1 MLELESINVLKEKI
15 YHYKSKS
22 YFNEVISSIEH
33 RNYRSAVVMLYSVVI
48 CDLIFKLMDLRDIHN
63 DEKARKIL
71 DDLNVEKEDAP
82 VSPAW
87 ESTLI
92 EKSFKEAKLLENDV
106 YTHIVTLKNY
116 RNLSAHP
123 VLSSIDI
130 LYEPNFELAVSL
142 TTNMLEGL
150 LTKSPILSKN
160 VFSPFMEEIER
171 IKNEFV
177 NAERLENYIQSKY
190 LQHFNKE
197 LTEYIFKNLWKIVFR
212 NNGDKERKNRDINYQ
227 VLIIIYKNNDRVLF
241 PYIKNEIAYFS
252 EFLDNSL
259 TINKFVDF
267 LSLYPNVYPLLNDHA
282 AELLRNRI
290 RGNYKLLIKAYFL
303 SGTFEEHLDMLED
316 KLWQHGD
323 YYNQPFAHTH
333 ILQSAEVRFLFQ
345 LANMN
350 DCITKFYDNMI
361 SYYTHSGHY
370 NSADHAFDNCIE
382 PYYKNFSGDQ
392 FKDLLS
398 GANFNEQCY
407 QRRYA
412 GSQHIRL
419 LEEAKKHLGDDFDF
433 KKEYPCLF

>member
-1 MLELESINVLKEKI
+1 MLEAINELKEKI
-15 YHYKSKS
+15 YHHKTKS
-22 YFNEVISSIEH
+22 YFNEVVSSIENQ
-33 RNYRSAVVMLYSVVI
+33 NYRSAVVMLYSVVI

-63 DEKARKIL
+63 DDKARRIL
-71 DDLNVEKEDAP
+71 EDLNAEKEDTP

-87 ESTLI
+87 ESNLI
-92 EKSFKEAKLLENDV
+92 EKSFKEAKLMENDI
-106 YTHIVTLKNY
+106 YTHIVTLKSY

-130 LYEPNFELAVSL
+130 LYEPNLELAVSL

-171 IKNEFV
+171 IKNEFA
-177 NAERLENYIQSKY
+177 NSERLETYIQSKY
-190 LQHFNKE
+190 MQHFNKE
-197 LTEYIFKNLWKIVFR
+197 LTEYIFKNLWKIVFK
-212 NNGDKERKNRDINYQ
+212 NNGVKERENRDINYQ
-227 VLIIIYKNNDRVLF
+227 VLSIIYKNNECILF
-241 PYIKNEIAYFS
+241 QYIKNESIYFS

-267 LSLYPNVYPLLNDHA
+267 LTLYPNVYPLLSDHA

-290 RGNYKLLIKAYFL
+290 RDNYKLLIKAHFL
-303 SGTFEEHLDMLED
+303 SESVEEHLGMLED

-323 YYNQPFAHTH
+323 YFSQPFAHTH
-333 ILQSAEVRFLFQ
+333 ILQSTEIRFLFQ
-345 LANMN
+345 LSDKN
-350 DCITKFYDNMI
+350 DCVTKFYDNMI

-370 NSADHAFDNCIE
+370 NSADHAFDYCIE
-382 PYYKNFSGDQ
+382 PYYKNFTGDQ

-398 GANFNEQCY
+398 GANYNAQCF

-412 GSQHIRL
+412 GSQHNRL
-419 LEEAKKHLGDDFDF
+419 IEEAKKHLGDDYNFE
-433 KKEYPCLF
+433 KEYPNLF